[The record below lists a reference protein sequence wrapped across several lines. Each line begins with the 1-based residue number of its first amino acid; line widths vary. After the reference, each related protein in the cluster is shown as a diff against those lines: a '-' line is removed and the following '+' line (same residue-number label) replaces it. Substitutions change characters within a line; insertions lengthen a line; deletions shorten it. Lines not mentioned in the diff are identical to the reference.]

1 MVKKIYYF
9 FVFLFVLSCFSF
21 YFSSNLPKPYKGLVV
36 RSGSMEPSL
45 PVGAFMVIKQQ
56 DDYQVGDVV
65 TFLDEQSESGS
76 ITHRVVEVI
85 KEDTT
90 KKYLTKGDANF
101 YSDKMTVEKEKI
113 LGSKIFSINYLGFL
127 FDYLR
132 TDAGFNLLILT
143 PIFLIIFGEVK
154 EIKKLYLYQI

>member
-1 MVKKIYYF
+1 M
-9 FVFLFVLSCFSF
+9 LCFSF
-21 YFSSNLPKPYKGLVV
+21 YFSSNLPKPYTGLVV
-36 RSGSMEPSL
+36 RTGSMEPSL
-45 PVGAFMVIKQQ
+45 PVGAFMVIMQQ

-65 TFLDEQSESGS
+65 TFLDEKSESGTV
-76 ITHRVVEVI
+76 THRLVEI
-85 KEDTT
+85 ENKQFE
-90 KKYLTKGDANF
+90 KKYITKGDANF

-143 PIFLIIFGEVK
+143 PVFLIIFKEIR
-154 EIKKLYLYQI
+154 EIKKVYFA